1 MAKKN
6 YTTYTI
12 YKTDLFYGKN
22 WQLDNIEAY
31 LSTCNHMDAIEGRY
45 LEPDV
50 QTTATIKVDQAKVHG
65 LGYNYLK
72 AEDAESG
79 NICYYYITSYEWAS
93 KKSLTLHLTLD
104 VLNTEFEHNMTKNTQ
119 IIREHKDRFENVDT
133 DTYARI
139 VYPYSQGF
147 TVAKDTLT
155 SSSSVDTEPMY
166 LIQLSR
172 NATTPDATDKHPY
185 GTYVCYHT
193 TTQYESG
200 GSSGSSKSLT
210 CAQIHNDHTKN
221 YLWIKGSIY
230 IPNVGTFTMGESTI
244 TENNQTG
251 ILRAIMLHVTSTS
264 STSGN
269 INVISNFRFYYYTG
283 DTYPYSFLKVVTQSY
298 NLTNA
303 STTATFLTMNNMRY
317 LYRLPSTTYINE
329 TVTDI
334 DVLLNLSTQYD
345 AKAGTWKSLQIQ
357 GISALD
363 RTNSAIMAIYQVPKV
378 PLHNTTYD
386 EGYQLLKVGDWS
398 TESLVGS
405 AQIADL
411 LVGHTVAATDAW
423 KPTYES
429 QTFANEI
436 TDINVEYQGEVVATF
451 DASRWSYIDTPT
463 IDVYLL
469 MSQYNPQLLRFH
481 RIFEGYS
488 SPSVYDDY
496 LFTAAKYVVPLYS
509 NSWTEYVRN
518 GYNYD
523 VYQRE
528 LQKKQQMWSIGLNI
542 ASAGVSLIPGI
553 GRFASTT
560 TDIIN
565 TGTAAVINKA
575 YDINEEYIEEDE
587 IENLINSYGSLKKT
601 KEIANDYINIFY
613 DSIGEENPNLNLLWS
628 TMKSAYKKSDAGPL
642 GQMVVNNGITGI
654 SSAISAGMNIDSAK
668 KSYEQTIR
676 TKSSAHTTISGNSTD
691 YSTAIDNIV
700 SLNVW
705 RPKATIVEDIAKV
718 FHLTGISYPRME
730 IPNTTS
736 RIWFNYIQCIPQWT
750 EDTINN
756 INPKWLNLL
765 SSMYQQGVTV
775 FHYYQGKYDFL
786 QEKANWEVNLINE

>member
-50 QTTATIKVDQAKVHG
+50 QTTATIKADQAKVHG

-72 AEDAESG
+72 AQDAESG

-93 KKSLTLHLTLD
+93 KKSLTLRLTLD
-104 VLNTEFEHNMTKNTQ
+104 VLNTEFEHDMTKNTQ

-139 VYPYSQGF
+139 VYPYAQGF

-155 SSSSVDTEPMY
+155 SSSSMNTDPMY
-166 LIQLSR
+166 LIQMSR
-172 NATTPDATDKHPY
+172 NATTPDVTDKHPY

-200 GSSGSSKSLT
+200 GSSGSSKSIT
-210 CAQIHNDHTKN
+210 YAQIYSDHTKN
-221 YLWIKGSIY
+221 YLWIQGSIT

-251 ILRAIMLHVTSTS
+251 ILRAIMLDVVTISSS
-264 STSGN
+264 STTGIDITSK
-269 INVISNFRFYYYTG
+269 FRLYYCTG
-283 DTYPYSFLKVVTQSY
+283 DTYPYSFLKVVTKDY
-298 NLTNA
+298 NVTNA
-303 STTATFLTMNNMRY
+303 GATTFLTMNNMRFM
-317 LYRLPSTTYINE
+317 YRLPSTTYINE

-334 DVLLNLSTQYD
+334 DVLINLSTQYD
-345 AKAGTWKSLQIQ
+345 AKAGTWKSLQVA
-357 GISALD
+357 GITTLD
-363 RTNSAIMAIYQVPKV
+363 RTNSSIMAIYQVPKV
-378 PLHNTTYD
+378 PLNNVTYD
-386 EGYQLLKVGDWS
+386 EGYQLLKVGDWT

-405 AQIADL
+405 AQITDL
-411 LVGHTVAATDAW
+411 LVGHTIAATDAW

-436 TDINVEYQGEVVATF
+436 TDFNVEYQGEVIATF
-451 DASRWSYIDTPT
+451 DTSRWSYIDTPT
-463 IDVYLL
+463 INIYQL
-469 MSQYNPQLLRFH
+469 MSQDNPQLLRFH
-481 RIFEGYS
+481 RDFEGYL
-488 SPSVYDDY
+488 SPSIYDDY

-509 NSWTEYVRN
+509 NSWTDYVRN

-528 LQKKQQMWSIGLNI
+528 MQKKQQMWSIGLSV
-542 ASAGVSLIPGI
+542 ASAATSFIPGI
-553 GRFASTT
+553 GKFASSAIST
-560 TDIIN
+560 IN

-575 YDINEEYIEEDE
+575 YELNKDYLADDQVQELLNAQ
-587 IENLINSYGSLKKT
+587 GSIRQT
-601 KEIANDYINIFY
+601 KAVANDYINAFY
-613 DSIGEENPNLNLLWS
+613 DATGDENPNNNLLWS
-628 TMKSAYKKSDAGPL
+628 SMKTAYKQSNAGPL
-642 GQMVVNNGITGI
+642 GQMVISNGITAVG
-654 SSAISAGMNIDSAK
+654 SAISAGMNIDSAQ

-676 TKSSAHTTISGNSTD
+676 TKSSAHTTISGNSID
-691 YSTAIDNIV
+691 FSTAIDNIV
-700 SLNVW
+700 SLNV
-705 RPKATIVEDIAKV
+705 
-718 FHLTGISYPRME
+718 
-730 IPNTTS
+730 
-736 RIWFNYIQCIPQWT
+736 
-750 EDTINN
+750 
-756 INPKWLNLL
+756 
-765 SSMYQQGVTV
+765 
-775 FHYYQGKYDFL
+775 
-786 QEKANWEVNLINE
+786 